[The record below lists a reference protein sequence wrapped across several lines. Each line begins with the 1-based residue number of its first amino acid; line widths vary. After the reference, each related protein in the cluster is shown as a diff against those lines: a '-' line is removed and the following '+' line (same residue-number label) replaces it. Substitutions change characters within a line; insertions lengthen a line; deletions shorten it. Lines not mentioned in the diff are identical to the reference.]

1 MVDFRK
7 RLGIKQI
14 EKKINPVEIYDS
26 LDRRSV
32 TGPLRPAQED
42 VLTTWYKNRRNDR
55 DLIVKLHTGEGK
67 TLIGLLILQS
77 KINSGDGPCIFICP
91 NIYLVEQACLEA
103 EKFGVPFC
111 VIEPDN
117 SIPND
122 FSDGNKILITHIQKV
137 FNGLSIFGLD
147 HSYVPAENV
156 ILDDSHACIDAIK
169 NSFTIRIKSDSS
181 AYEQIKSLFETDLI
195 NQGHGSFMEIE
206 NEEYNTFLP
215 IPYWSWID
223 KKDQVIDVISSNK
236 ELSEIKFVWPI
247 IKNSIEYCQAY
258 ISGKGIEISP
268 YHMPVSKFGTF
279 SKASQRILMSA
290 TTQDDSFFVKGL
302 GFKPDSVRTPLSCET
317 QKWSGEKMILIPS
330 LIHDNLD
337 RELMVTN
344 LAKPKNKRYGTV
356 VLVSSFTKSEY
367 YKSLGSTVSKSDSIF
382 TNVMNLK
389 ERRSFEKTL
398 VLVNRYDGIDLPD
411 DACRVLIIDSKPF
424 FHSLSD
430 RYEESCR
437 QNSETISI
445 KLAQRIEQGLG
456 RSVRGE
462 KDYSVILIIGG
473 DLVKFIKSSRT
484 NKFFSP
490 QTRKQIELGLE
501 IAKLAS
507 EELKEGDSDFK
518 IIESLIRQS
527 LDRDEG
533 WKEYYKENMDKIDP
547 KSDSND
553 LYEILS
559 LEREAEEQNFIG
571 NAETAS
577 EILQSL
583 IDTYISDNE
592 ETGWCLQTLARYKY
606 EISKTESNQLQ
617 KDAFLKNLQL
627 LNPREGISYQKLDF
641 INEDRIRRIKT
652 SLSRHTDYSELML
665 FTDGMLD
672 NLNFGV
678 QSEKFENAIKELGE
692 LLGFKSQ
699 RPDKEYKKGPD
710 NLWCGVDSHY
720 FILECKSEVKDTRD
734 EINKHE
740 ASQMNS
746 HCGWFDDVYNT
757 QKVER
762 ILIIPTR
769 KLSKHANLTHT
780 IKIMKKS
787 KLKSLKSNVHS
798 FLKEF
803 KNYNLHEISD
813 QKFQELIN
821 THKLDLESLKNDY
834 TEMVYFQN

>member
-1 MVDFRK
+1 MVDFKK
-7 RLGIKQI
+7 RLGVKAI
-14 EKKINPVEIYDS
+14 EKKTNPIEIYDS

-42 VLTTWYKNRRNDR
+42 VLQSWFDNRKDER

-77 KINSGDGPCIFICP
+77 KINSGNGPCIFVCP
-91 NIYLVEQACLEA
+91 NIYLADQACLEA

-111 VIEPDN
+111 TIEADN
-117 SIPND
+117 SLPND
-122 FSDGNKILITHIQKV
+122 FLDGNKILITHIQKV
-137 FNGLSIFGLD
+137 FNGLTIFGLD
-147 HSYVPAENV
+147 NNFIPVENI
-156 ILDDSHACIDAIK
+156 ILDDSHACIDSIK
-169 NSFTIRIKSDSS
+169 NSFTIRLKSDNPVYQKIKS
-181 AYEQIKSLFETDLI
+181 IFESDLI
-195 NQGHGSFMEIE
+195 NQGHGSYMEIE

-215 IPYWSWID
+215 IPYWAWID
-223 KKDQVIDVISSNK
+223 KKDDVIDIISANK
-236 ELSEIKFVWPI
+236 DLNEIKFVWPI
-247 IKNSIEYCQAY
+247 IKNSIEFCQAY

-302 GFKPDSVRTPLSCET
+302 GFEPDSVRNPLTCET

-330 LIHDNLD
+330 LIADNLD

-344 LAKPKNKRYGTV
+344 LAKPKPKRYGV
-356 VLVSSFTKSEY
+356 VALVSSFTKSDY
-367 YKSLGSTVSKSDSIF
+367 YRSLGSTVSKSENIF
-382 TNVMNLK
+382 QNVLNLK
-389 ERRSFEKTL
+389 ERRAFEKTL

-411 DACRVLIIDSKPF
+411 DACRVLILDSKPF

-437 QNSETISI
+437 QNSEIISI
-445 KLAQRIEQGLG
+445 KLAQRIEQGIG

-462 KDYSVILIIGG
+462 KDYSVIMIIGG
-473 DLVKFIKSSRT
+473 DLVKFIKSSRS

-501 IAKLAS
+501 IAKMAS
-507 EELKEGDSDFK
+507 EDLKEGESNFK
-518 IIESLIRQS
+518 VIESLIRQS

-533 WKEYYKENMDKIDP
+533 WKEYYKENMDKIEQ

-553 LYEILS
+553 LYNILN
-559 LEREAEEQNFIG
+559 LEREAEELNFVG
-571 NAETAS
+571 NSELAAET
-577 EILQSL
+577 LQKL
-583 IDTYISDNE
+583 IDSYIKDSDE
-592 ETGWCLQTLARYKY
+592 VGWYLQTLARYNY
-606 EISKTESNQLQ
+606 GISKTESNQLQ

-641 INEDRIRRIKT
+641 INEDRIRRIKDC
-652 SLSRHTDYSELML
+652 LSKHSDYSELML
-665 FTDGMLD
+665 FADGMLD
-672 NLNFGV
+672 NLTFGV
-678 QSEKFENAIKELGE
+678 QSEKFENAVKELGE

-720 FILECKSEVKDTRD
+720 FLLECKSEVKDTRD

-746 HCGWFDDVYNT
+746 HCGWFDEVYNT
-757 QKVER
+757 NKVER

-769 KLSKHANLTHT
+769 KLSKNANLTHD
-780 IKIMKKS
+780 IKIMKKG
-787 KLKSLKSNVHS
+787 KLKALRNNVTS
-798 FLKEF
+798 FLKEL
-803 KNYNLHEISD
+803 KNYKIHEVSD
-813 QKFQELIN
+813 VKFQELLN
-821 THKLDLESLKNDY
+821 THKLDIESLKNEY
-834 TEMVYFQN
+834 SETVYFQT

>member
-32 TGPLRPAQED
+32 T
-42 VLTTWYKNRRNDR
+42 TWFNSRRNDR

-91 NIYLVEQACLEA
+91 NIYLAEQACLEA

-111 VIEPDN
+111 VIETDN

-137 FNGLSIFGLD
+137 FNGLTIFGLD
-147 HSYVPAENV
+147 NNYVPAENV

-169 NSFTIRIKSDSS
+169 NSFTIRIKSNSS

-236 ELSEIKFVWPI
+236 ELNEIKFVWPI

-356 VLVSSFTKSEY
+356 VLVSSFIKSEY

-382 TNVMNLK
+382 QNVMNLK
-389 ERRSFEKTL
+389 ERKSFEKTL

-473 DLVKFIKSSRT
+473 DLVKFIKSSRS

-533 WKEYYKENMDKIDP
+533 WKEYYKENMDKIEP

-553 LYEILS
+553 LYNMLS

-571 NAETAS
+571 NAETAC
-577 EILQSL
+577 EILQTL

-627 LNPREGISYQKLDF
+627 LNSREGISYQKLDF

-652 SLSRHTDYSELML
+652 SLSKHADYSELML
-665 FTDGMLD
+665 FADGMLD

-780 IKIMKKS
+780 IKVMKKG

-798 FLKEF
+798 FLKEL
-803 KNYNLHEISD
+803 KNYHLHEISD